1 MKKLIMVLMALLV
14 CTAAFAALDFTEA
27 DALYLTDEHDQ
38 EVYDKL
44 TVMLEQ
50 ATTEEEKANVL
61 WRLSRVCVDLGDAI
75 DKSDKKARFAIYE
88 EGEQYAIDSIA
99 TYPTPEGYLWKCSNI
114 GRWGQTKGVFDSLA
128 KAKPMV
134 QDLEVMIDDLGC
146 LDSSEAWYV
155 LAVLYDSLPGKP
167 ISFGNSNAAISY
179 GRIACDTIPRNVIY
193 GGTYKQL
200 AEMLWNR
207 NWNAKKRAS
216 EISKMQKNWD
226 KETSNIEKYKY
237 YEGANGAQAYPL
249 WTKTALSSMT
259 DRQEAVVI
267 LKYAQAVFE
276 GRKTHTQAD
285 VDNYNEIAALLKEW
299 T

>member
-1 MKKLIMVLMALLV
+1 MKKLIIVLLSLLV
-14 CTAAFAALDFTEA
+14 CASAFAALDFTEV

-44 TVMLEQ
+44 MLMLDK
-50 ATTEEEKANVL
+50 AAPGEEKANVL

-75 DKSDKKARFAIYE
+75 DKNNKKERFAVYE
-88 EGEQYAIDSIA
+88 KGEQYALDSIA
-99 TYPTPEGYLWKCSNI
+99 AYPTAQGYLWKCSNI
-114 GRWGQTKGVFDSLA
+114 GRWGQTKGVLDSLA

-134 QDLEVMIDDLGC
+134 QDLEYMIDDLGC

-167 ISFGNSNAAISY
+167 LSFGNSNAAISY
-179 GRIACDTIPRNVIY
+179 GRIACDTIPKNVIY

-200 AEMLWNR
+200 AEMLWSR
-207 NWNAKKRAS
+207 NWNAKKRSS
-216 EISKMQKNWD
+216 EIAKMQKSWD

-237 YEGANGAQAYPL
+237 YEGSNGSSASPL
-249 WTKTALSSMT
+249 WTKNALSSMT

-267 LKYAQAVFE
+267 LKYAQAIFE

-285 VDNYNEIAALLKEW
+285 VENYNEIAALLKEW